1 MEKSTVL
8 GIGLLA
14 VVGVGAYIYLKG
26 KKSTTTTNA
35 TTTTPTATK
44 PLVDDN
50 YILAKN
56 IAGEIKALVDKLN
69 NLGKSLFVGNER
81 KNIESQLQQKQNQL
95 KILNYKMT
103 ANFDIEKI

>member
-1 MEKSTVL
+1 MKISTIVGIGGL
-8 GIGLLA
+8 GIA
-14 VVGVGAYIYLKG
+14 VVGGYFYLKS
-26 KKSTTTTNA
+26 KKTTTS
-35 TTTTPTATK
+35 TTTPTATK

-69 NLGKSLFVGNER
+69 NLPKNLFGGDDR

-95 KILNYKMT
+95 KILSYKMT
-103 ANFDIEKI
+103 ANFEVEKI

>member
-1 MEKSTVL
+1 MEKSTAL

-26 KKSTTTTNA
+26 KKSTTPTNA
-35 TTTTPTATK
+35 PTATK

-56 IAGEIKALVDKLN
+56 IAGEIKALVEKLN
-69 NLGKSLFVGNER
+69 NLPKSLFVGNER